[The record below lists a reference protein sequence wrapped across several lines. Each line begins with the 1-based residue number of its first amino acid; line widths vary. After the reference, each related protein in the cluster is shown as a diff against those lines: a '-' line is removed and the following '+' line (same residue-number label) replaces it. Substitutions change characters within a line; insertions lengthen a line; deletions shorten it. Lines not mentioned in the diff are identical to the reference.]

1 MVVVV
6 AGTINAPDHL
16 STERLFLR
24 RPLRSD
30 AELIYTR
37 YASDPEVTKFVGW
50 PRHTSIE
57 HTQSFLDFSEKEWE
71 RWPAGP
77 YLIENGEDR
86 RLLGSTGMNFE
97 APDRAMTGYVLA
109 KEAWGFG
116 YATEALSAIASLG
129 DALEIGEL
137 FALCH
142 REHRAS
148 HRVLEKCGFV
158 CQPKHI
164 EAANFPNLGASL
176 SGSCTYALRYIRRSR
191 TLAI

>member
-1 MVVVV
+1 MI
-6 AGTINAPDHL
+6 TPDHL
-16 STERLFLR
+16 TTERLLLR

-57 HTQSFLDFSEKEWE
+57 HTQSFLDFSDKEWE

-77 YLIENGEDR
+77 YLIENREDR
-86 RLLGSTGMNFE
+86 RLLGSTGLNFE

-116 YATEALSAIASLG
+116 YATEALNAIVCLG

-142 REHRAS
+142 PDHRAS

-158 CQPKHI
+158 CQPRHI
-164 EAANFPNLGASL
+164 ETANFPNLGASL
-176 SGSCTYALRYIRRSR
+176 AGSCTDALRYIRKSHA
-191 TLAI
+191 LAI